1 MTCEYS
7 IKIHCDAIQCCE
19 CIDVSV
25 LSEAAKKGWTNI
37 EDHDYCP
44 IHVQYF
50 CDALCTK
57 MDIDRCPYCKN
68 DSFRVIITGAS
79 TDLCYVL
86 CTCCGIRGPRE
97 GSTIEAIT
105 AWNNFCKRSK

>member
-1 MTCEYS
+1 MTCEYL

-25 LSEAAKKGWTNI
+25 LSEAAKKGWTTI

-44 IHVQYF
+44 VHSK
-50 CDALCTK
+50 TK
-57 MDIDRCPYCKN
+57 IIACCPYCEK
-68 DSFRVIITGAS
+68 DSVVITGAS
-79 TDLCYVL
+79 TDSCYTL
-86 CTCCGIRGPRE
+86 CTCCGMRGP
-97 GSTIEAIT
+97 SKASILEAII

>member
-25 LSEAAKKGWTNI
+25 DPLLSEAAKKGWTNI

-44 IHVQYF
+44 VHSK
-50 CDALCTK
+50 TK
-57 MDIDRCPYCKN
+57 AITYCPYCKK
-68 DSFRVIITGAS
+68 DSVVISGVNTGS
-79 TDLCYVL
+79 CYTL
-86 CTCCGIRGPRE
+86 CTCCGMRGPRK